1 MNEITNDVNVQV
13 SENGETV
20 TYHSER
26 SQKFSADDYVAVYND
41 TVNQL
46 QSHLNQL
53 ENLQEEIEK
62 MLDEKTEAMHII
74 HTLVESEEQDDAE
87 LERNSLTVD
96 DLNAFM
102 QLQQKN
108 QQKKQIQNQVQQTRK
123 QVSSMRG
130 AAERLAD
137 DDELEEAPQPGKEEL
152 EIPTK

>member
-1 MNEITNDVNVQV
+1 
-13 SENGETV
+13 
-20 TYHSER
+20 
-26 SQKFSADDYVAVYND
+26 
-41 TVNQL
+41 
-46 QSHLNQL
+46 
-53 ENLQEEIEK
+53 
-62 MLDEKTEAMHII
+62 MLDEKTEAMNII

-87 LERNSLTVD
+87 LEPNSLTVD

-137 DDELEEAPQPGKEEL
+137 DDELEEAPQPEKEEL